1 MLQAGLK
8 NPYLQGAIITIVGSL
23 VSGAVIKHFSSM
35 GLSPQQFNM
44 VLQGAMNSVIPT
56 LAAKLHGMGWSDA
69 IKTGLASVGV
79 GVGAAGVLEAEYNA
93 LNDPRV
99 QDALK
104 NMAARHNKEQWSK
117 EQLAALGKRL
127 AAQNKKS
134 DKTAEETD
142 MEEDQWHGENNAWS
156 DGKGQWSDGRGQ
168 WDESTDTDV
177 ADYLAEMKSAGYD
190 IK

>member
-1 MLQAGLK
+1 
-8 NPYLQGAIITIVGSL
+8 
-23 VSGAVIKHFSSM
+23 
-35 GLSPQQFNM
+35 
-44 VLQGAMNSVIPT
+44 
-56 LAAKLHGMGWSDA
+56 MGWSDA

-134 DKTAEETD
+134 DKTAEESG
-142 MEEDQWHGENNAWS
+142 MEEDQWSDGSDQWS

-168 WDESTDTDV
+168 WSESIDADI
-177 ADYLAEMKSAGYD
+177 ADYLTEMKNAGYD